1 MGDSVGILSHRLAG
15 RSLDCGSVPLHFF
28 NFFSPIHWNEAQE
41 HAGTLPAYM
50 KDSGAFT
57 MYTKKGSH
65 LGFCRWPASFAAKDS

>member
-50 KDSGAFT
+50 KDSGSI
-57 MYTKKGSH
+57 YHVYKKR
-65 LGFCRWPASFAAKDS
+65 LTLRFLQVACFFRCER